1 MRAMARFHHLWI
13 VEAELEIRNPVADTS
28 RCERIFAALEKYAS
42 DDTDPYPA
50 QAAST
55 DDGWVE
61 LTFPVF
67 APTRFAALA
76 AASAVLAEACR
87 DADADVGVV
96 RLTAGEGSDELV
108 RYRDRTQAMEA
119 ER

>member
-1 MRAMARFHHLWI
+1 MARFHNLWI
-13 VEAELEIRNPVADTS
+13 VEAELEIRNPIAESQS
-28 RCERIFAALEKYAS
+28 RCERIFAALERYAS
-42 DDTDPYPA
+42 DDTDPYPG

-67 APTRFAALA
+67 GPTRFAALA
-76 AASAVLAEACR
+76 AASALLAEACR
-87 DADADVGVV
+87 DAEADVGVV
-96 RLTAGEGSDELV
+96 RMTAGEGSEDLL
-108 RYRDRTQAMEA
+108 RYRGRTQAMEA

>member
-1 MRAMARFHHLWI
+1 MARFHHLWI
-13 VEAELEIRNPVADTS
+13 VEAELEIRNPDADARS
-28 RCERIFAALEKYAS
+28 RCERLFAALERYAS

-50 QAAST
+50 QAASN
-55 DDGWVE
+55 DDGWAE
-61 LTFPVF
+61 MTFPVF

-76 AASAVLAEACR
+76 AASALLAEAAR

-96 RLTAGEGSDELV
+96 RLTAGEGSEELV
-108 RYRDRTQAMEA
+108 RYRGRTQAMEA

>member
-1 MRAMARFHHLWI
+1 MARFHHMWI
-13 VEAELEIRNPVADTS
+13 VEAELEILNPAAGEQT
-28 RCERIFAALEKYAS
+28 RCERIFAALERYAS
-42 DDTDPYPA
+42 DDTDPYPG

-67 APTRFAALA
+67 APSRFAALA
-76 AASAVLAEACR
+76 AGSTLIAEACR
-87 DADADVGVV
+87 EAEADVGVV
-96 RLTAGEGSDELV
+96 RLTAGEGSDDLL
-108 RYRDRTQAMEA
+108 RYRNRAQAMEA